1 MRERPLEAPVVGM
14 VAAESSWSFQLY
26 SAMVMPQSAESL
38 SSAGLGKVPLK
49 SERESISPLQFFSMY
64 SVRSAN
70 WFWSLVPVTSSVS
83 KVFSVM
89 LTVCWSTTV
98 WESVR
103 REMT

>member
-1 MRERPLEAPVVGM
+1 M
-14 VAAESSWSFQLY
+14 
-26 SAMVMPQSAESL
+26 

>member
-1 MRERPLEAPVVGM
+1 MVLPVV
-14 VAAESSWSFQLY
+14 
-26 SAMVMPQSAESL
+26 
-38 SSAGLGKVPLK
+38 LGDGDATVGGVLVLGRLGEGALK
-49 SERESISPLQFFSMY
+49 SERERSSPLQFFSMY

-83 KVFSVM
+83 KVFPVT